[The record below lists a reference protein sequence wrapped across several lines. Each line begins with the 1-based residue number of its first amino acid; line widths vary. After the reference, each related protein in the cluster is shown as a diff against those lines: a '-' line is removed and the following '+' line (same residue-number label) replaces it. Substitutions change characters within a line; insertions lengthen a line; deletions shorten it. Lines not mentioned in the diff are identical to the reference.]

1 MTLLSMRP
9 PKECPHETSMASS
22 RNVPL
27 VNKIE
32 RGNENRYQN
41 KIKS

>member
-1 MTLLSMRP
+1 MTLLSIRP
-9 PKECPHETSMASS
+9 PKECPHETNMASS

-32 RGNENRYQN
+32 RGN
-41 KIKS
+41 